1 MALINCPK
9 CGKEISD
16 KAKKCVG
23 CGWEVDLSMLN
34 AKEDEAVPNET
45 DSNRNISYERKIML
59 KEAELEIERM
69 KENARQE
76 VNSMHESAKAMAI
89 QKQKELDLE
98 YKKREEELYEK
109 KEFLQKMQD
118 ELEQA
123 KKTQQISKSQHV
135 ETVKRKVVLPN
146 INILFILI
154 PVAIMLCFMVIVW
167 RRLDSFSTEIE
178 FLVSNNIQAESEMIK
193 SNTENITDEKIDE
206 IIETDTIKSK
216 PSLSEEIMQDE
227 IEGKSTTETT
237 DSDIETT
244 KDVLND
250 SILQVTFDSYKPL
263 GYSYTEFIF
272 TVKNISNDNIDISI
286 DQYQYLNDVA
296 VYAICE
302 YNSKIPKDKASVVSI
317 KCKKDDI
324 SFSDINKIEFC
335 YKVSDNTNA
344 EVESSVVFD
353 NLNVNIE

>member
-1 MALINCPK
+1 
-9 CGKEISD
+9 
-16 KAKKCVG
+16 
-23 CGWEVDLSMLN
+23 
-34 AKEDEAVPNET
+34 
-45 DSNRNISYERKIML
+45 
-59 KEAELEIERM
+59 
-69 KENARQE
+69 
-76 VNSMHESAKAMAI
+76 
-89 QKQKELDLE
+89 
-98 YKKREEELYEK
+98 
-109 KEFLQKMQD
+109 
-118 ELEQA
+118 
-123 KKTQQISKSQHV
+123 
-135 ETVKRKVVLPN
+135 
-146 INILFILI
+146 
-154 PVAIMLCFMVIVW
+154 MLCFMVIVW

-206 IIETDTIKSK
+206 IIETDPKKSK
-216 PSLSEEIMQDE
+216 PPLSEEIIQDE
-227 IEGKSTTETT
+227 IKGKSTTETT

-250 SILQVTFDSYKPL
+250 SILQVTFDSYKPS
-263 GYSYTEFIF
+263 GYSYIEFIF

-286 DQYQYLNDVA
+286 NQYQYLNDVA

-335 YKVSDNTNA
+335 YKVSDSTNA